1 MRASVFPGA
10 GVRQEQVQEGNKV
23 MSPAKRDGLLL
34 EDSLQVLLSALLCV
48 ESSSLVIGVLPRP
61 QLAAS
66 GGEVTLGFFDPTHG

>member
-48 ESSSLVIGVLPRP
+48 ESSSLVSLLQNPE
-61 QLAAS
+61 AARIRDER
-66 GGEVTLGFFDPTHG
+66 GCQGLI